1 MKGGRHGERDHDDSL
16 YSSMSRQFHAS
27 TLCYAKLSQST
38 IVIITERPL
47 RRIPGRRDGMWTGS
61 KKHFLCPQGRV
72 ALSCGRVAHGG
83 RTNASC
89 SPFAQ

>member
-1 MKGGRHGERDHDDSL
+1 MKGGRHGEREHDDSL

-61 KKHFLCPQGRV
+61 KKHFFVSTTARGNDVICLTPAGGHIVGRH
-72 ALSCGRVAHGG
+72 R
-83 RTNASC
+83 
-89 SPFAQ
+89 